1 MKTFY
6 TILASLVAG
15 LVCVQ
20 SVSAV
25 EFYKGRPESE
35 KKEKKAGTDRYLVTL
50 KVVDEDGDPISGAV
64 IMIKGSSS
72 GTVTGVDGKGFL
84 MCVPGTDVLE
94 VSQIGYR
101 TESVKLVNDNYEYT
115 VALTGSPEEAVKG
128 SDLEVPQGTQD
139 NELVLSLGSPD
150 VRVRSSS
157 VNLEKYNGKHPK
169 ELEFQLLCRDLQF
182 GNRLPEAEKTKAQIK
197 LNRIIKKM
205 QTKTIFGGRDFRKAI
220 ADAMESDE
228 YAELKTLVYGSAE

>member
-35 KKEKKAGTDRYLVTL
+35 KKEKKAEADRYLVTL

-101 TESVKLVNDNYEYT
+101 TESVKLVNDKYEYN

-128 SDLEVPQGTQD
+128 SDLEVSQGTQD
-139 NELVLSLGSPD
+139 NELVLSFDSPG

-157 VNLEKYNGKHPK
+157 VNLEKYKGKLPK
-169 ELEFQLLCRDLQF
+169 ELEFQLLCQEIQY
-182 GNRLPEAEKTKAQIK
+182 GNKLPEDQKEEATRILGRL
-197 LNRIIKKM
+197 LNQVQYMALHNRYN
-205 QTKTIFGGRDFRKAI
+205 FRKTMTKI
-220 ADAMESDE
+220 METDE
-228 YAELKTLVYGSAE
+228 YAELKALVYGSAE

>member
-84 MCVPGTDVLE
+84 MCVLGTDVLE

-101 TESVKLVNDNYEYT
+101 TESMHG
-115 VALTGSPEEAVKG
+115 AGSPQAQRIMIAR
-128 SDLEVPQGTQD
+128 QG
-139 NELVLSLGSPD
+139 
-150 VRVRSSS
+150 
-157 VNLEKYNGKHPK
+157 NLEEKKQMAKEIIGVQLNG
-169 ELEFQLLCRDLQF
+169 R
-182 GNRLPEAEKTKAQIK
+182 
-197 LNRIIKKM
+197 
-205 QTKTIFGGRDFRKAI
+205 
-220 ADAMESDE
+220 
-228 YAELKTLVYGSAE
+228 

>member
-1 MKTFY
+1 MKTLY

-35 KKEKKAGTDRYLVTL
+35 KKEKKAEADRYLVTL

-84 MCVPGTDVLE
+84 MCVTGTDVLE

-101 TESVKLVNDNYEYT
+101 TESVKLVNDKYEYN

-128 SDLEVPQGTQD
+128 SDLEVSQGTQD
-139 NELVLSLGSPD
+139 NELVLSFDSPG

-157 VNLEKYNGKHPK
+157 VNLEKYKGKLPK
-169 ELEFQLLCRDLQF
+169 ELEFQLLCREIQY
-182 GNRLPEAEKTKAQIK
+182 GNKLPEDQKEEATRILGRL
-197 LNRIIKKM
+197 LNQVQYMALHNRYN
-205 QTKTIFGGRDFRKAI
+205 FRKTMTKI
-220 ADAMESDE
+220 METDE
-228 YAELKTLVYGSAE
+228 YAELKALVYGSAE

>member
-50 KVVDEDGDPISGAV
+50 EVVDEDGDPISGAV

-84 MCVPGTDVLE
+84 MCVPGTDVLA

-101 TESVKLVNDNYEYT
+101 TESVKLVNDKYEYN

-128 SDLEVPQGTQD
+128 SDLEVSQGTQD
-139 NELVLSLGSPD
+139 NELVLSFDSPG

-157 VNLEKYNGKHPK
+157 VNLEKYKGKLPK
-169 ELEFQLLCRDLQF
+169 ELEFQLLCQEIQY
-182 GNRLPEAEKTKAQIK
+182 GNKLPEDQKEEATRILGRL
-197 LNRIIKKM
+197 LNQVQYMALHNRYN
-205 QTKTIFGGRDFRKAI
+205 FRKTMTKI
-220 ADAMESDE
+220 METDE
-228 YAELKTLVYGSAE
+228 YAELKALVYGSAE

>member
-50 KVVDEDGDPISGAV
+50 EVVDEDGDPISGAV

-101 TESVKLVNDNYEYT
+101 TESVKLVNDKYEYN

-128 SDLEVPQGTQD
+128 SDLEVSQGTQD

-157 VNLEKYNGKHPK
+157 VNLEKYNGKLPK
-169 ELEFQLLCRDLQF
+169 ELEFQLLCQEIQYGDK
-182 GNRLPEAEKTKAQIK
+182 LPEDQKEEATRILDRLLNQVQYMVLHNRYNLRKT
-197 LNRIIKKM
+197 M
-205 QTKTIFGGRDFRKAI
+205 TKI
-220 ADAMESDE
+220 MESDE